1 MSDLNHDT
9 SKSHPAPPP
18 PQKPSGVTPEVP
30 RFVGHA
36 VLVAL
41 LTLGSRVTGL
51 LRDALLFASFGRGP
65 ITSAFVIG
73 FMVPNLFRRL
83 FGEGA
88 LSSAFIPAYAELVRN
103 DPKVARRFAS
113 LCIALLLIV
122 TSGLTLLGELGLWY
136 MVSRGGW
143 ADDTVLA
150 IRLTMWMLAY
160 MPMICLVALIG
171 GALQVRGKFGPPA
184 AAPVLLNL
192 TMIAGI
198 VFATYTPG
206 IGGLNEQGLR
216 YAIHIVAVS
225 VLIAGVLQLVWQVV
239 ALMRVDRLTVDFSST
254 AEPLR
259 KMLWVMGPMVLGLA
273 VFQINAAM
281 DMLIAWGF
289 APKDGGAGML
299 SLFGR
304 EMAYP
309 IVDAG
314 QVVSLAGAQR
324 LYQFPLGVFGI
335 AIATAIFPALAHAA
349 ADRSDQGKAGFQ
361 AILRQ
366 GLRLSFFIGLPASVG
381 LILVRV
387 PLTRVVFEHGL
398 FELQDSLR
406 VAAILA
412 GYASAVWAY
421 SMTHILTRT
430 FYAVGDAKTP
440 LRVSMTMVF
449 FNLTLNLTLIWPL
462 GAAGLAW
469 STAISAVAQV
479 LILLMLVRRHVGAPV
494 DASVIKGWG
503 RTAVLTVVMAGVL
516 WPMGLN
522 YPAQGLTWSG
532 CALLLGGMVGVG
544 AGIVLVGAWL
554 SGSEELRWLRRG
566 GSGSP
571 SS

>member
-1 MSDLNHDT
+1 MADNTHDPIQPPADSAPGVKPASSD
-9 SKSHPAPPP
+9 A
-18 PQKPSGVTPEVP
+18 P

-36 VLVAL
+36 VLVAA
-41 LTLGSRVTGL
+41 LTLVSRVTGL
-51 LRDALLFASFGRGP
+51 LRDAMLFASFGRGP
-65 ITSAFVIG
+65 IASAFLIG

-88 LSSAFIPAYAELVRN
+88 LSSAFIPAYAELTRN
-103 DPKVARRFAS
+103 DPALAKRFAS

-122 TSGLTLLGELGLWY
+122 TAGLTMLGELGLWY
-136 MVSRGGW
+136 ISSRVGW
-143 ADDTVLA
+143 TDDTALA
-150 IRLTMWMLAY
+150 IRLTMLMLPY
-160 MPMICLVALIG
+160 MPLICLVALIG

-192 TMIAGI
+192 TMIAAI
-198 VFATYTPG
+198 VLATHTPAP
-206 IGGLNEQGLR
+206 GGLNEEGLR
-216 YAIHIVAVS
+216 SAIHIVSVS
-225 VLIAGVLQLVWQVV
+225 VLLAGVLQLAWQLV
-239 ALMRVDRLTVDFSST
+239 ALMRIDRFTIDFSRT
-254 AEPLR
+254 AEPLK
-259 KMLWVMGPMVLGLA
+259 KMFWVMGPMVLGLA

-289 APKDGGAGML
+289 APKEGGAQML
-299 SLFGR
+299 SLLGR

-349 ADRSDQGKAGFQ
+349 ADRSTQGKAGFQ
-361 AILRQ
+361 AILHH

-381 LILVRV
+381 LIFVRV
-387 PLTRVVFEHGL
+387 PLTRVLFEHGR
-398 FELQDSLR
+398 FELQDSLL
-406 VAAILA
+406 VATILA

-421 SMTHILTRT
+421 SMAHILTRT

-449 FNLTLNLTLIWPL
+449 FNLALNLTLVWPL

-479 LILLMLVRRHVGAPV
+479 LILLMLVRRHVDTPV
-494 DASVIKGWG
+494 DRSVIKGWG
-503 RTAVLTVVMAGVL
+503 RTATLTAVMAGVL
-516 WPMGLN
+516 WPMLLS
-522 YPAQGLTWSG
+522 YPAHSLTWSAS
-532 CALLLGGMVGVG
+532 ALLLAAMVVAG
-544 AGIVLVGAWL
+544 AVVMLAGAWL
-554 SGSEELRWLRRG
+554 TGAEEIRWLMRRRNA
-566 GSGSP
+566 S
-571 SS
+571 